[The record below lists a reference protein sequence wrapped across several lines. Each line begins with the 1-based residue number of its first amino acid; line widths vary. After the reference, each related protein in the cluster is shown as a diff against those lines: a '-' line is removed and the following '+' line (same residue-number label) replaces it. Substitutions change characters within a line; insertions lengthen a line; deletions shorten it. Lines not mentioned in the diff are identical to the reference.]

1 MITYPHFIEKYI
13 SIFIVILFWLFPSVF
28 GLISFIYFLKHYIN
42 KSINNK
48 TVERFLLVVNF
59 INMLWGWMSLF
70 LFIMLLWGSNIEDYL
85 VWIFLIIQFLFIYIT
100 PFVNAILLY
109 IQRKNEEN
117 L

>member
-1 MITYPHFIEKYI
+1 MIIAPNFIEKYI
-13 SIFIVILFWLFPSVF
+13 SIFIVIFIWLFPSVF
-28 GLISFIYFLKHYIN
+28 GLTSFIYFLKHYIN

-48 TVERFLLVVNF
+48 YKFILIINF
-59 INMLWGWMSLF
+59 INMLWGWVSLF
-70 LFIMLLWGSNIEDYL
+70 LFIMLLWGSNIEEYL

>member
-1 MITYPHFIEKYI
+1 MIIAPNFIEKYI
-13 SIFIVILFWLFPSVF
+13 LIFIVIFIWLFPSVF
-28 GLISFIYFLKHYIN
+28 GLTSFIYFLKHYIN

-48 TVERFLLVVNF
+48 YKFILIINF
-59 INMLWGWMSLF
+59 INMLWGWVSLF
-70 LFIMLLWGSNIEDYL
+70 LFIMLLWGSNIEEYL

>member
-1 MITYPHFIEKYI
+1 MIIAPHFIEKYI
-13 SIFIVILFWLFPSVF
+13 SIFIVIFIWLFPSVF
-28 GLISFIYFLKHYIN
+28 GLTSFIYFLKHYIN

-48 TVERFLLVVNF
+48 YKFILIINF
-59 INMLWGWMSLF
+59 INMLWGWVSLF
-70 LFIMLLWGSNIEDYL
+70 LFTMLLWGSNIEEYL

-109 IQRKNEEN
+109 IQRKNEDK

>member
-1 MITYPHFIEKYI
+1 MIIAPHFIEKYI
-13 SIFIVILFWLFPSVF
+13 SIFIVIFIWLFPSVF
-28 GLISFIYFLKHYIN
+28 GLTSFIYFLKHYIN

-48 TVERFLLVVNF
+48 YKFILIINF
-59 INMLWGWMSLF
+59 INMLWGWVSLF
-70 LFIMLLWGSNIEDYL
+70 LFIMLLWGSNIEEYL

-109 IQRKNEEN
+109 IQRKNEVN

>member
-1 MITYPHFIEKYI
+1 MITYPHLAEKYI
-13 SIFIVILFWLFPSVF
+13 SIFIVIFIWLFPSVF

-42 KSINNK
+42 KSIHK
-48 TVERFLLVVNF
+48 KSLDKFILIINF

-70 LFIMLLWGSNIEDYL
+70 LFIMLLWGSNIEEYL

-109 IQRKNEEN
+109 IQRKNEDK

>member
-1 MITYPHFIEKYI
+1 MIIAPHFIEKYI
-13 SIFIVILFWLFPSVF
+13 SIFIVIFIWLFPSVF
-28 GLISFIYFLKHYIN
+28 GLTSFIYFLKHYIN

-48 TVERFLLVVNF
+48 YKFILIINF
-59 INMLWGWMSLF
+59 INMLWGWVSLF
-70 LFIMLLWGSNIEDYL
+70 LFIMLLWGSNIEEYL